1 VRRWG
6 LPALALAALAL
17 AAATFAA
24 AAPAGPEI
32 AVKVSKRGF
41 EPSRITVRRGE
52 TTRLVLQSAD
62 GEHCF
67 AIDALRVEKRV
78 VPGRPT
84 RLDLTPDKAGVFP
97 FYCCLA
103 SGEAAR
109 VERGELTVTE

>member
-1 VRRWG
+1 VRRG
-6 LPALALAALAL
+6 LPGLALAVAIAGG
-17 AAATFAA
+17 
-24 AAPAGPEI
+24 AAPAGPEV

-52 TTRLVLQSAD
+52 TTRLVLTAAE

-67 AIDALRVEKRV
+67 AVEALRVEKRV

-84 RLDLTPDKAGVFP
+84 RVEITPGQAGVFP
-97 FYCCLA
+97 FYCCLE
-103 SGEAAR
+103 SGDAAK